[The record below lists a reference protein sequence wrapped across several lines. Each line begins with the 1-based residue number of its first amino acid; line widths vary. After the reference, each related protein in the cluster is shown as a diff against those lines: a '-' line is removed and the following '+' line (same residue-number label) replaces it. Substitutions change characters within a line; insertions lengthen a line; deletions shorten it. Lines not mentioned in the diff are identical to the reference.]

1 MCDAK
6 AELVL
11 DSKPDDAFLNAH
23 CSVCPRTKFHLEGN
37 LLSDKLLLKQ
47 MFEIHVKR
55 FHHVED
61 ADDTDSRR
69 IS

>member
-1 MCDAK
+1 MPK

-11 DSKPDDAFLNAH
+11 DSMPDDPFLTAH

-47 MFEIHVKR
+47 MFEIHLRR
-55 FHHVED
+55 FHRAQD
-61 ADDTDSRR
+61 ADDRDSRV
-69 IS
+69 IL